1 MLEAWG
7 VLSTAKVGRRRA
19 VEPPISKRDVHK
31 VAKGT
36 MHTLGEALAP
46 STWRGLEAT
55 HRRLLQFR
63 TEWWQ
68 TTGVELGWDLTVMH
82 WVQRLLMEGDITI
95 PSALEYVLRA
105 QGALKRLGHPV
116 DSQLLRDFTRAL
128 RRQGAMRPHRQAV
141 AATEAQVLSALE
153 AEPDR
158 DTQLAI
164 VLAWSGAARVSD
176 VVRLRV
182 RDVTFEDGFVAV
194 NWSDTK
200 SDPFR
205 LGVTTGLHLTAE
217 WTRRL
222 RDRLT
227 GRPGAEVIL
236 DTDYRK
242 LVRAL
247 KRVDG
252 ELTGHSLRRG
262 ALLALLDE
270 NVRMDVIRQVSR
282 HSSLDALARYLPAG
296 KLAIARTSAEASRL
310 LGANL

>member
-19 VEPPISKRDVHK
+19 TEAPLTSRDARNI
-31 VAKGT
+31 AKGT
-36 MHTLGEALAP
+36 MRTLGDALAP

-63 TEWWQ
+63 EQWWQ
-68 TTGVELGWDLTVMH
+68 ATGVELGWDLTVMH
-82 WVQRLLMEGDITI
+82 WVQRLLARDDITVA
-95 PSALEYVLRA
+95 SALEYVVRA
-105 QGALKRLGHPV
+105 QGALKRMGHPV

-128 RRQGAMRPHRQAV
+128 RRQGAMRPLRQAV
-141 AATEAQVLSALE
+141 PASEAQVVAALGSE
-153 AEPDR
+153 EDG

-182 RDVTFEDGFVAV
+182 RNVTFEDGFVAV

-205 LGVTTGLHLTAE
+205 LGVTTGLHLADQ
-217 WTRRL
+217 WKARL
-222 RDRLT
+222 RDRVA
-227 GRPGAEVIL
+227 GRSGEDVLL

-242 LVRAL
+242 LVRAV
-247 KRVDG
+247 KRAD
-252 ELTGHSLRRG
+252 ERLTGHSLRRG
-262 ALLALLDE
+262 ALLALLDQQ
-270 NVRMDVIRQVSR
+270 VDMDVIRQVSR

-296 KLAIARTSAEASRL
+296 KLKIARTSAEASRL